1 MTAPFRRISERAV
14 TYIAAIVLLGV
25 VVIPLLWI
33 VSTAFKPPG
42 EVFASPPVLV
52 PAKPTLQNFRQ
63 VLTGQF
69 GTYFL
74 NSLLVSSASALA
86 AVVVG
91 LMASFS
97 FSRARL
103 FGRDALLTV
112 LIVTQLL
119 PQVVLLVPIYRT
131 AASLG
136 LVNTYYGLVIA
147 YLAFQLPVAVWLLRG
162 FVASVPKDIEEAAR
176 IDGASEWGAFVRVV
190 VPLARPG
197 VAATAC
203 YVFFSAWQDF
213 LYALVFM
220 TSPNHFTVP
229 LGMLG
234 LIGEH
239 TIQWGLLMAASVLVL
254 VPVVVLFGMLQRQ
267 FVYGLAQGA
276 VKG

>member
-1 MTAPFRRISERAV
+1 MNTGFRRLSERVA
-14 TYIAAIVLLGV
+14 TYVGALVLLGV
-25 VVIPLLWI
+25 VLIPLLWI

-42 EVFASPPVLV
+42 EVFASPPLLV
-52 PAKPTLQNFRQ
+52 PRKPTLQNFHQ
-63 VLTGQF
+63 VVTGQF

-74 NSLLVSSASALA
+74 NSLLVASASALA
-86 AVVVG
+86 AVALG
-91 LMASFS
+91 LMAAFS
-97 FSRARL
+97 FSRTRL
-103 FGRDALLTV
+103 YGRDTLLTV

-136 LVNTYYGLVIA
+136 FVDTYYGLVMA

-162 FVASVPKDIEEAAR
+162 FIASVPRDIEEAAR

-197 VAATAC
+197 VVATAC

-213 LYALVFM
+213 MYALVFM
-220 TSPNHFTVP
+220 TSQNHFTVP
-229 LGMLG
+229 LGMLA

-254 VPVVVLFGMLQRQ
+254 LPVVILFGALQRQ
-267 FVYGLAQGA
+267 FIYGLAQGA